1 MMPDEK
7 LGIRERDLRPF
18 NPDKLLPHAER
29 LPREP
34 ILGMLGFSGSGKTVF
49 CVALLHF
56 INDIHLDPTI
66 KADLEEGSQYI
77 AELKD
82 IILTDRYLNE
92 ASGKLKTQPNK
103 RFSVK
108 ARISIGDK
116 SVWFYVNDI
125 SGETFSDLLNM
136 NDDDAVISF
145 LSMAK
150 SEGKTVGEFAYLPY
164 CKAYALTISCDI
176 NDYRRLEKSEST
188 NATLL
193 QEWARTQS
201 DYTTLLQK
209 LLAAKNA
216 FGSKRQ
222 RGFLEPLA
230 IVFTKTDQLPPELLA
245 KDGAE
250 LLDLMSD
257 LKNYIYGHFDT
268 EKIACL
274 KTCITF
280 EGGRPKIVNTEKGPR
295 LDLSQSGFQDFLDWL
310 KRSMDMQK
318 LQRSR

>member
-1 MMPDEK
+1 MIPEER
-7 LGIRERDLRPF
+7 LGVRERDIRPF
-18 NPDKLLPHAER
+18 ALDKLLPAAER
-29 LPREP
+29 LPPEP

-56 INDIHLDPTI
+56 INDVHLDPTI
-66 KADLEEGSQYI
+66 KADMEEGSQYI

-82 IILTDRYLNE
+82 VMLTDRYLDE
-92 ASGKLKTQPNK
+92 GSSRLKTQPNK

-108 ARISIGDK
+108 ARITMGDK

-136 NDDDAVISF
+136 SDDDAAISF

-150 SEGKTVGEFAYLPY
+150 PEGKTLGEFAYLPF

-176 NDYRRLEKSEST
+176 NDYRRLEKAEPTSAS
-188 NATLL
+188 LL

-209 LLAAKNA
+209 LLAAKSA
-216 FGSKRQ
+216 LGPKRQ
-222 RGFLEPLA
+222 RGFSEPLA

-250 LLDLMSD
+250 LLDLMAD
-257 LKNYIYGHFDT
+257 LKNYVYSHF
-268 EKIACL
+268 EPKKVSCL
-274 KTCITF
+274 KTCVTF
-280 EGGRPKIVNTEKGPR
+280 EGGRPKVIDTERGPR
-295 LDLSQSGFQDFLDWL
+295 LDLSQAGFQDFLDWL
-310 KRSMDMQK
+310 KGSMDMQK
-318 LQRSR
+318 IKGNR